1 MSANSNFL
9 KSLGVDVDSIDS
21 KALEDRKKTGKGCIE
36 CSYRGYAL
44 NSDGN
49 VIICSCAKSKMLKD
63 IYVKSNLPRKY
74 WYKTI
79 EDWNVHSD
87 SSGNALGS
95 QQSVSTYVKKFVKF
109 YSANI
114 SAIVQGKSLYLQHS
128 VNVKSKL
135 HSILF
140 VGNQG
145 SGKSFIN
152 SVIAQS
158 AINQSLTTMY
168 YEWSDL
174 SSLMSDFDNRSEID
188 DVKEIFATYEL
199 ICIDGVEHISNHNP
213 FFNQSLDRICKAR
226 LNSGYPTVISS
237 NGTHNQISQVSG
249 WTSILEECLNIP
261 LPSVSK

>member
-21 KALEDRKKTGKGCIE
+21 RALEERKKTGKGCVE

-44 NSDGN
+44 NSDGQ
-49 VIICSCAKSKMLKD
+49 VIVCSCAKSKMLKE
-63 IYVKSNLPRKY
+63 IYIKSNLPRKY
-74 WYKTI
+74 WHKTI
-79 EDWNVHSD
+79 EDWNIHAD

-95 QQSVSTYVKKFVKF
+95 QQITSTNIKKLVKF
-109 YSANI
+109 YSSNL
-114 SAIVQGKSLYLQHS
+114 SVIVQGKSIYLQHDG
-128 VNVKSKL
+128 NVKSKL

-140 VGNQG
+140 TGNQG

-174 SSLMSDFDNRSEID
+174 VSLMSDFDNRSEID
-188 DVKEIFATYEL
+188 DVKDVFANYEL
-199 ICIDGVEHISNHNP
+199 VCIDGVEHISNNNP

-237 NGTHNQISQVSG
+237 NGTHDQISKVSG
-249 WTSILEECLNIP
+249 WTSLLEECLNIK
-261 LPSVSK
+261 LPSVQK